1 MAKADRIELFC
12 QEILKGKSQRQAY
25 YVAYPSSRNWKDNT
39 VDSKA
44 SNFVRDDKVSA
55 RLQELRHQMEEENR
69 ISKNDIISQLG
80 SIGLCDIDIDTIKP
94 ADKIKALELIAKLM
108 GYDKP
113 DSENAQGQIA
123 KLIEGMKRG

>member
-12 QEILKGKSQRQAY
+12 QEILKGSSQRQAY
-25 YVAYPSSRNWKDNT
+25 YVAYPSSRDWKDST

-44 SNFVRDDKVSA
+44 SNFARDDKVLA
-55 RLQELRHQMEEENR
+55 RLQELRRRLEEENR

-80 SIGLCDIDIDTIKP
+80 SIGFCDIDEEYIKP

-113 DSENAQGQIA
+113 EIENAHGQIA
-123 KLIEGMKRG
+123 RLIEGIKNE